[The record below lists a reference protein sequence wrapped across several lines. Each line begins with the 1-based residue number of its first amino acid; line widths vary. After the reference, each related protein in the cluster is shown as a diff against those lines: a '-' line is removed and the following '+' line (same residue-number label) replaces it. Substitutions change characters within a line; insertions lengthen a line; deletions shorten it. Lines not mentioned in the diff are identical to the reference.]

1 MTQNLEKFE
10 LGEAGR
16 MIYEFIWSEFCDWY
30 IELAKGRLYEKDAGG
45 ERSKKTAEYVLSYVL
60 ERTLRLLH
68 PFMPFLTEE
77 IWQRVPHEGRS
88 IMTAPWPAADAALV
102 DEAAER
108 QMASIMEVI
117 VRIRNMRAEVGA
129 APGKKSEVIVYFA
142 DKSLAP
148 VFSAHA
154 AYLAALAQAEPL
166 TVLED
171 GAAKPENA
179 MAAIAAGVEVYLPL
193 KGLIDVEKERAR
205 LEKELANLAG
215 EEKRLGG
222 KLANEGFVKKAPP
235 AVVEKEREKLLAAQ
249 EKKKAV
255 EERLADLAKF

>member
-1 MTQNLEKFE
+1 
-10 LGEAGR
+10 
-16 MIYEFIWSEFCDWY
+16 
-30 IELAKGRLYEKDAGG
+30 
-45 ERSKKTAEYVLSYVL
+45 
-60 ERTLRLLH
+60 
-68 PFMPFLTEE
+68 
-77 IWQRVPHEGRS
+77 
-88 IMTAPWPAADAALV
+88 
-102 DEAAER
+102 
-108 QMASIMEVI
+108 MASIMEVI

-148 VFSAHA
+148 AFSAHA

>member
-1 MTQNLEKFE
+1 
-10 LGEAGR
+10 
-16 MIYEFIWSEFCDWY
+16 MI
-30 IELAKGRLYEKDAGG
+30 
-45 ERSKKTAEYVLSYVL
+45 
-60 ERTLRLLH
+60 
-68 PFMPFLTEE
+68 
-77 IWQRVPHEGRS
+77 
-88 IMTAPWPAADAALV
+88 APWPEADESLV

-108 QMASIMEVI
+108 EMASIMEVI
-117 VRIRNMRAEVGA
+117 VRIRNMRAEVEA
-129 APGKKSEVIVYFA
+129 APGKRSEVVLHFADKALAPVFAAHAAYFA